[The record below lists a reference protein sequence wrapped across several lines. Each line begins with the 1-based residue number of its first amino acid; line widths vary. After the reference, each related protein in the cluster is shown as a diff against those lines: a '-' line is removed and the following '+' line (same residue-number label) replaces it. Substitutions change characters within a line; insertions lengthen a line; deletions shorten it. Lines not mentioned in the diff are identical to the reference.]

1 MVQSVVEHGQC
12 SRKNSTALTAV
23 VHVQPLAVSSACIC
37 ASPSE
42 SPRLPCARYPITA
55 IGSTISLAGNPSTNA
70 SSSTP
75 SMPISRP
82 SGSSAF
88 AHHASRLAPPMCTFA
103 SVHRIIPAGAATAA
117 ARPST
122 NSVRSSTERTITC
135 PTCGARYGG
144 SSSAKA
150 DGLPRSTVTLS
161 SHVAPNVSPTLS
173 TSAAV
178 SSSALTSELPPAA
191 AKNMVMSAM
200 SAGNRPLHGMRLL
213 VSTASSRSRSESMM
227 RQPTTPAAL
236 QPRPMHIV
244 SACLPHARQA

>member
-1 MVQSVVEHGQC
+1 
-12 SRKNSTALTAV
+12 
-23 VHVQPLAVSSACIC
+23 
-37 ASPSE
+37 
-42 SPRLPCARYPITA
+42 
-55 IGSTISLAGNPSTNA
+55 
-70 SSSTP
+70 
-75 SMPISRP
+75 
-82 SGSSAF
+82 
-88 AHHASRLAPPMCTFA
+88 MCTFA

-161 SHVAPNVSPTLS
+161 SCVAPNVSPTLS

-178 SSSALTSELPPAA
+178 SSSALTSELPLAA

>member
-1 MVQSVVEHGQC
+1 M
-12 SRKNSTALTAV
+12 
-23 VHVQPLAVSSACIC
+23 
-37 ASPSE
+37 
-42 SPRLPCARYPITA
+42 
-55 IGSTISLAGNPSTNA
+55 
-70 SSSTP
+70 
-75 SMPISRP
+75 
-82 SGSSAF
+82 
-88 AHHASRLAPPMCTFA
+88 
-103 SVHRIIPAGAATAA
+103 
-117 ARPST
+117 
-122 NSVRSSTERTITC
+122 TC

-150 DGLPRSTVTLS
+150 DGLPRSTVILS

-213 VSTASSRSRSESMM
+213 VSTASSRSRSESMI

-244 SACLPHARQA
+244 SACLPHAWQT